1 MVTRDQ
7 FELSIHGRL
16 LAEDDPTASA
26 ELFEHYQSRLVGV
39 LRASFWQRDESLII
53 DAVTDAL
60 FGYILHPSSYDPQK
74 SSLFNYLV
82 LAAKRDLINAV
93 NKKVSREKSEINIS
107 AVENEELGRNKL
119 TESMDTEAPDEIRR
133 LRIIYG
139 RELAL
144 NLLQEICDPTDR
156 AILSLMID
164 NVRETTE
171 YASVLGLT
179 KLPQSEQ
186 RKRVKMHKDR
196 IGKQL
201 ERFGKRHRGKA
212 N

>member
-1 MVTRDQ
+1 VTTRDQ

-16 LAEDDPTASA
+16 LAGADPTASA
-26 ELFEHYQSRLVGV
+26 ELFEHYQSRLVSV
-39 LRASFWQRDESLII
+39 LRASFWQRDDSLII
-53 DAVTDAL
+53 DAATDAL
-60 FGYILHPSSYDPQK
+60 FNYILNPASYDPQK
-74 SSLFNYLV
+74 SPLFNYLV
-82 LAAKRDLINAV
+82 LAAKGDLINAV
-93 NKKVSREKSEINIS
+93 NKKVSRLKTEINIS
-107 AVENEELGRNKL
+107 AVENEEFGGNKV
-119 TESMDTEAPDEIRR
+119 TEAVDTEAADETRR

-139 RELAL
+139 RELATK
-144 NLLQEICDPTDR
+144 LLREISDPTDR

-171 YASVLGLT
+171 YASVLGIT

-201 ERFGKRHRGKA
+201 ERFGKRQSGKA

>member
-1 MVTRDQ
+1 VTTRDQ
-7 FELSIHGRL
+7 FELLIHGRL
-16 LAEDDPTASA
+16 LAGDDSTASA

-39 LRASFWQRDESLII
+39 LRASFWQRDDSLII
-53 DAVTDAL
+53 DAATDAL
-60 FGYILHPSSYDPQK
+60 FQYILNPASYDPHK
-74 SSLFNYLV
+74 APLFNYLV

-93 NKKVSREKSEINIS
+93 NKKVRREKSEINIS
-107 AVENEELGRNKL
+107 AVENEEVGGNKV
-119 TESMDTEAPDEIRR
+119 TEAVDTEAADETRR

-139 RELAL
+139 RELASK
-144 NLLQEICDPTDR
+144 LLREISDPTDR
-156 AILSLMID
+156 AILSLMIE

-171 YASVLGLT
+171 YASVLGIT

-201 ERFGKRHRGKA
+201 ERFGKRQSGKA